1 MGTKEKGKMV
11 NTNYSSLV
19 NRGNSSS
26 WQTTSVAKAVE
37 VEDTSSQNNKASTFS
52 DTGVI
57 LTLSKQ
63 TEGVRLKSTE
73 AATYAATASSATL
86 KVGSKGTAVYEL
98 QKNLTRLGYSTNGT
112 DGIFGNDTKNA
123 VVAFQKAYGLT
134 ADGIVGAGT
143 QSAIAKAIDYHNKGI
158 LTVGSRGARVTELQ
172 KNLTKLGYNTNGTDG
187 IFGAGT
193 QKAVILFQR
202 DHGLKQD
209 GMVGSDTW
217 GAINKAVA
225 KLNANDKEEDIG
237 TSLSANGYQ
246 FLIEYEL
253 GTNLSQYDYIKLDN
267 NGKISAIRNHDVG
280 DGGITV
286 GVGIC
291 VKPNNTERQEMLAS
305 LGIDWSDTS
314 QWVPIETAEKAFT
327 LISPTYENAVNTCL
341 EKLNKTVTQS
351 QYDALFAMAYNST
364 ALFDKEGVVYKLLAQ
379 DNFNI
384 DDWRDELI
392 EVYKGKKDWDKYGKG
407 WTNRIEDQLE
417 LFFYGDY
424 KRTH

>member
-1 MGTKEKGKMV
+1 MI
-11 NTNYSSLV
+11 NTDYSSLV
-19 NRGNSSS
+19 NRGSNSIYLTATVSNV
-26 WQTTSVAKAVE
+26 TSEKE
-37 VEDTSSQNNKASTFS
+37 VSTQNSKPSTFD
-52 DTGVI
+52 DTAVI

-63 TEGVRLKSTE
+63 TDGVNLKSTG
-73 AATYAATASSATL
+73 ASTYATTPTL
-86 KVGSKGTAVYEL
+86 KIGSSGNAVYEL
-98 QKNLTRLGYSTNGT
+98 QRNLTILGYSTNGT

-123 VVAFQKAYGLT
+123 VISFQKAYGLT
-134 ADGIVGAGT
+134 ADGIVGAET
-143 QSAIAKAIDYHNKGI
+143 QLYITRAMDYHNRGI

-172 KNLTKLGYNTNGTDG
+172 KNLTKLGYNTKGTDG
-187 IFGAGT
+187 IFGTGT
-193 QKAVILFQR
+193 RNAVIAFQR

-209 GMVGSDTW
+209 GMVGMDTW
-217 GAINKAVA
+217 GIINKEVA
-225 KLNANDKEEDIG
+225 KLNANDKKEDIG
-237 TSLSANGYQ
+237 TNLSANGYQ

-267 NGKISAIRNHDVG
+267 NGKISEIRNHDVK

-291 VKPNNTERQEMLAS
+291 VKPNDTERQKMLAS

-327 LISPTYENAVNTCL
+327 LISPTYENVVNNCL
-341 EKLNKTVTQS
+341 KKLNITVTQS

-364 ALFDKEGVVYKLLAQ
+364 SLFNEKDGTVYKLLKQ
-379 DNFNI
+379 NNFNI
-384 DDWRDELI
+384 DNWRDELI
-392 EVYKGKKDWDKYGKG
+392 EVYKGKKDWDKFGKG